1 MTVAIRLRLKASPR
15 RALAGENLEQTR
27 SVAEDP
33 PTTLLGFFQHAAAGS
48 SDKEILLIGDPVANR
63 IHGLGHFVRRM
74 TSHVLAERS
83 TEDLAPR
90 FASPPR
96 ETLDL
101 LEDFIG
107 DGNSGFHTW
116 SITKQAPRGVVLL
129 AFCE

>member
-1 MTVAIRLRLKASPR
+1 M
-15 RALAGENLEQTR
+15 EQTR

-48 SDKEILLIGDPVANR
+48 SDKGILLIGDPVANR
-63 IHGLGHFVRRM
+63 IHGLGHFVWRM
-74 TSHVLAERS
+74 TSHVLAESS

-101 LEDFIG
+101 LEEFIG
-107 DGNSGFHTW
+107 EGNSGLHAP
-116 SITKQAPRGVVLL
+116 SISAPPPSPQTPL
-129 AFCE
+129 ATAYNTLHVE